1 MKKLVDITLFTVFVI
16 GGLLLANIAVLTTP
30 LILLLAVF
38 LAVLYWRTRRRVL
51 ACFCVVYAM
60 LLLVIPI
67 PIAGLL
73 LAGYQWDRIMEQHL
87 GTRAE
92 VESNIFFARTVRS
105 SSFNGLYMS
114 CFYTW
119 NEDAQTWSDLNG
131 RVYDPADDDTF
142 YAYKV
147 LGFLPIDVIYDR
159 NDNVILA
166 FNSFDF

>member
-73 LAGYQWDRIMEQHL
+73 LAGYQWDRITAIPQELDRDEEKAGLKSYTLPL
-87 GTRAE
+87 GK
-92 VESNIFFARTVRS
+92 
-105 SSFNGLYMS
+105 G
-114 CFYTW
+114 
-119 NEDAQTWSDLNG
+119 
-131 RVYDPADDDTF
+131 
-142 YAYKV
+142 
-147 LGFLPIDVIYDR
+147 
-159 NDNVILA
+159 
-166 FNSFDF
+166 